1 LIRLLR
7 PLYGSPRVALAV
19 LPYVHNPDPALALA
33 AVESLENST
42 DPAVETALNSLLANE
57 KYLENDSETGGELRE
72 LLRRRPRWNSL
83 QSSSPS

>member
-1 LIRLLR
+1 
-7 PLYGSPRVALAV
+7 VALAV
-19 LPYVHNPDPALALA
+19 LPYVHTPDPALVLA

-42 DPAVETALNSLLANE
+42 HPEVETALNALLANE
-57 KYLENDSETGGELRE
+57 RYLENDSETGGELRE

>member
-1 LIRLLR
+1 
-7 PLYGSPRVALAV
+7 V
-19 LPYVHNPDPALALA
+19 LPFVQNPEPALALA

-42 DPAVETALNSLLANE
+42 HPEVESALNSLLANE
-57 KYLENDSETGGELRE
+57 KFMENDLETGEQLRE